1 MQHNTQNVPSL
12 EELLEKTSRTFALAI
27 PLLEAPLREH
37 VVVAYLLLRIAD
49 TFEDAVRWSPKVRC
63 RALGDFA
70 EMLVRSGE
78 LVAHDHTTIA
88 RWVATIPSEDPH
100 YLQLVRETPRVLG
113 ALASY
118 GPVVR
123 SVIVRHVLRTC
134 DGMARTVANGNYDGT
149 VTLTSVQSLKDYCY
163 IVAGIVGE
171 LLTDL
176 FVEHTPALVGVRDSL
191 DDRAAA
197 FGEGLQLVNIL
208 KDRATDAVEGRKFLP
223 DGIDISEI
231 FSLARTDLL
240 SAQTYIATLQYN
252 GAHRGIVAFCALPV
266 LLAWEALTAVERD
279 GAGTKMKRERVL
291 AIAQALEMRLSAGDP
306 AVLSVK

>member
-1 MQHNTQNVPSL
+1 MLHNTQDVPFL

-27 PLLEAPLREH
+27 PLLEAPLREQ

-49 TFEDAVRWSPKVRC
+49 TFEDAARWSPKVRC
-63 RALGDFA
+63 RALGDFS
-70 EMLVRSGE
+70 EMLVRAGQ
-78 LVAHDHTTIA
+78 LVVRDHTTIA
-88 RWVATIPSEDPH
+88 QWVATSPSDDPH
-100 YLQLVRETPRVLG
+100 YLQLVRETPRVLT

-134 DGMARTVANGNYDGT
+134 DGMSRTVSQGNHDGT
-149 VTLTSVQSLKDYCY
+149 VTLTSVQSLRDYCY

-176 FVEHTPALVGVRDSL
+176 FVEQTPALVSVRDTL
-191 DDRAAA
+191 DDHAVA

-223 DGIDISEI
+223 DAIDISEI
-231 FSLARTDLL
+231 FSLARADLMC
-240 SAQTYIATLQYN
+240 AQTYITTLQDN

-266 LLAWEALTAVERD
+266 LLAWEALAAVERG
-279 GAGTKMKRERVL
+279 GAGTKMKRERVF
-291 AIAQALEMRLSAGDP
+291 AIAQALDARLSAGEP
-306 AVLSVK
+306 AVRI